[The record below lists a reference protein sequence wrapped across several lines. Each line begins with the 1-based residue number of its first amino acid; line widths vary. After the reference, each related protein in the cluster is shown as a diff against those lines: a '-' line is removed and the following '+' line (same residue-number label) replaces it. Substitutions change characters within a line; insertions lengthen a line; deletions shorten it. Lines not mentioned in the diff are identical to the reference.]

1 MLRLWHLQVRA
12 NLGPCDGCPEDVN
25 GDGVVNGLDAAEV
38 YWSTEFK
45 TPRIS
50 RHCMTAVAISGPGVQ
65 FRPPT
70 RSMLP
75 DFEDEGALLPARKSP
90 PICAKHVFK
99 QLGAIQRP
107 ADVSG
112 LPCSRRQE

>member
-1 MLRLWHLQVRA
+1 MTPRRFEPLF
-12 NLGPCDGCPEDVN
+12 LGSCPRKPMFQS
-25 GDGVVNGLDAAEV
+25 L
-38 YWSTEFK
+38 YWSSEFK

-50 RHCMTAVAISGPGVQ
+50 RHGLTAVAISGPGVQ

-90 PICAKHVFK
+90 QIRATSRAK
-99 QLGAIQRP
+99 A
-107 ADVSG
+107 
-112 LPCSRRQE
+112 